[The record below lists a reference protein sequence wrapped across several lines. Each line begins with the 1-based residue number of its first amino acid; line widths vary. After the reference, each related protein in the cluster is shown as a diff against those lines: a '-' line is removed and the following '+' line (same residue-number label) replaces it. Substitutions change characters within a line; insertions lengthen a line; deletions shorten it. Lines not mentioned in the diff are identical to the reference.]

1 MVNLPP
7 RHEEKLAIEKCLR
20 SFIIKSIHAIVQ
32 ARNGIVCNTNCVS
45 EVGARNNM
53 MVYVEE
59 DPEIGATI
67 KQTLDANF
75 PVHVQDLLSLEILA
89 HWPKEPQML
98 MVVEVWQFRLDIIER
113 LNTTTLQ
120 FTNNPNS
127 TTGNTTTTTNNN
139 NSNLPG
145 AGNYTDGSQS
155 TEYAVDDFRHL
166 RLFEKLGTLLKSIMV
181 VTRLLPGYQLSRRQD
196 PNEYQMCYT
205 LRRGP
210 SDLSRLGSTPKS
222 YQVGR
227 IFSGLAI
234 PQSPKEEQMFSTA
247 PSSSSSST
255 PTDQKLTKLE
265 SDPGLIIADGL
276 LPVYLGTTVHYRTEI
291 HFSSNNKLIPMID
304 GLTKGNLSPKNGI
317 HEIFDTNGHHSVNF
331 HALRNHKKPQKHVRV
346 SETPFVKPL
355 TSTPTV
361 DMIRFEQSKLP
372 CRVKPAFAVE
382 QYESE
387 SDELFDP
394 ASQLLSKKSA
404 ERVARRFKHTGILE
418 TQEEQADSSHD
429 DDDDEEE
436 EDDHCNVDGGRESD
450 SVDSNVDNESSH
462 TIDREVLH
470 IKQDIEINE
479 QHNAPIIDDIDIQE
493 LIKNL
498 RSQYTSAPIDKE
510 SVSDDEDDDLISKQ
524 VPLQLPFSTF
534 GVSGAR
540 LTHLFS
546 ELRER
551 ANLDLFQVPHIH
563 HTTANTTVSN
573 NNSTTIS
580 PSVVNNNNNTAQS
593 SLFDA
598 DALVDE
604 LERHERMLKEFD
616 DFLSDFQSIEP
627 FGIVRPTVTVPSDL
641 VRQQHQNVIV
651 VGTVIDDNN
660 NNTAPITSI
669 TTTTNNTTTV
679 SAATTLLTTRTPY
692 SVNEM

>member
-7 RHEEKLAIEKCLR
+7 RREEKLAIEKCLR
-20 SFIIKSIHAIVQ
+20 SFIIKSIHTIVQ

-98 MVVEVWQFRLDIIER
+98 MVVEVWQFRLDIMER

-120 FTNNPNS
+120 FTNSPNP
-127 TTGNTTTTTNNN
+127 TIGNTTTTTNNN

-210 SDLSRLGSTPKS
+210 SDLSRLGATPKS

-234 PQSPKEEQMFSTA
+234 PQSPKEEQMSSTA
-247 PSSSSSST
+247 PSSSSGST
-255 PTDQKLTKLE
+255 PIDQKLTKLG
-265 SDPGLIIADGL
+265 SDTGLIIADGL

-304 GLTKGNLSPKNGI
+304 GLTKGNLSAKNGI

-331 HALRNHKKPQKHVRV
+331 HALRNHKKSQKHVRV
-346 SETPFVKPL
+346 SETPIVKPL
-355 TSTPTV
+355 TSTQTV

-429 DDDDEEE
+429 DDDDDEEE
-436 EDDHCNVDGGRESD
+436 EDEDDDGGRDSD
-450 SVDSNVDNESSH
+450 SVDSNADNESSH
-462 TIDREVLH
+462 TIDREVPH
-470 IKQDIEINE
+470 VKQDIEINE
-479 QHNAPIIDDIDIQE
+479 QHNAPMIDDIDIQE

-498 RSQYTSAPIDKE
+498 RSQYTSSPVDKE

-540 LTHLFS
+540 LTHLFA

-551 ANLDLFQVPHIH
+551 ANLDLFQVPQIN
-563 HTTANTTVSN
+563 HTATNTVVSN

-580 PSVVNNNNNTAQS
+580 PSVVNTAQS

-616 DFLSDFQSIEP
+616 DFLSDFQNIEP

-651 VGTVIDDNN
+651 VGTVIDNN
-660 NNTAPITSI
+660 NNTA
-669 TTTTNNTTTV
+669 TTTCITTNNATTTV
-679 SAATTLLTTRTPY
+679 SAATPLLTTRTPY
-692 SVNEM
+692 SINEM